1 MADIDYRKLSMDEIV
16 FEKRN
21 KSYGA
26 FELRKLIDRHKL
38 TGLLVAVGFFTL
50 VVLASQFKLFSLIS
64 KLTEE
69 KEVNIEMTNV
79 DLPPPPPPPP
89 VDAPPPPP
97 PPPPPVRP
105 TIKFVELIAKK
116 DEEVQ
121 EQQVTKQEEIKET
134 AVSTETVKGDEN
146 AKAIISEPT
155 TGTGTGVVKEPE
167 PVAPKE
173 PEIFDRAEVQPS
185 YPGGP
190 QAMMKYLA
198 NNIRYPSLAR
208 ENNLEGK
215 VVVKFTVDRDGSI
228 KDPVVLKDGVGGG
241 CADEAIRVIKS
252 MPKWTP
258 GLQRGNPVKVYF
270 TLPVSFKLS
279 Q

>member
-21 KSYGA
+21 KAYGA
-26 FELRKLIDRHKL
+26 FELRKLIDRHKIK
-38 TGLLVAVGFFTL
+38 GLLIAITFFTAI
-50 VVLASQFKLFSLIS
+50 VLASQFNIFSLLG
-64 KLTEE
+64 KLKKE
-69 KEVNIEMTNV
+69 KEVNIEMTDV
-79 DLPPPPPPPP
+79 ELPPPPPPP

-105 TIKFVELIAKK
+105 TIKFVEMIAKK

-121 EQQVTKQEEIKET
+121 EQQITKQEEIKET

-146 AKAIISEPT
+146 AKAIINEPSNGA
-155 TGTGTGVVKEPE
+155 GTAVKEPE

-185 YPGGP
+185 YPGGAA
-190 QAMMKYLA
+190 AMMKYLA

-215 VVVKFTVDRDGSI
+215 VVVKFTVDKDGSI

-241 CADEAIRVIKS
+241 CADEAIRVIKT